1 LSFVVAGRELAG
13 FGEKKSSKLK
23 PFHFGSLFFG
33 NDEKE
38 DNEAVPVI
46 LNPAATRPVRFIKDR
61 RSIILFLKLF
71 NSKHC

>member
-1 LSFVVAGRELAG
+1 
-13 FGEKKSSKLK
+13 
-23 PFHFGSLFFG
+23 
-33 NDEKE
+33 
-38 DNEAVPVI
+38 VPVI